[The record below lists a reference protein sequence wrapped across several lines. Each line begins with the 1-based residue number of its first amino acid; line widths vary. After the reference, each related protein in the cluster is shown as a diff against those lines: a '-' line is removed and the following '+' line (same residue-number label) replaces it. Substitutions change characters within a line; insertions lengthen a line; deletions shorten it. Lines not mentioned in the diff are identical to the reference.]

1 VLKKLIISF
10 IFFLALSLGAMS
22 QFYYGGLSSSFSM
35 PRTQY
40 VVDSA
45 TGNLRFKPGDIG
57 FTMQVGTGMA
67 SNFKGN
73 TSFGTYVSPALAYNV
88 SPRFRLK
95 AGVTEFN
102 NFGDPYYPVYD
113 NYYSPVMNSGT
124 TTSVFVQGDYLLSNK
139 LMLSGALY
147 KDFNTFNTNTVD
159 PAYKMPETQGM
170 ILNLNYRPT
179 SFLEINASMEY
190 GNGNRSM
197 LHSPFSY
204 GSMFPGYSSW

>member
-1 VLKKLIISF
+1 MIKKFIIFSS
-10 IFFLALSLGAMS
+10 IFLAFTLTATS
-22 QFYYGGLSSSFSM
+22 QFYYSGLSTSFNM

-40 VVDSA
+40 MVDSA
-45 TGNLRFKPGDIG
+45 TGDLRFKPGDIG
-57 FTMQVGTGMA
+57 FTMQVGTGFA
-67 SNFKGN
+67 GNFNGN
-73 TSFGTYVSPALAYNV
+73 SSFNTYVSPALAYNV
-88 SPRFRLK
+88 SSRFRLK
-95 AGVTEFN
+95 AGVTVFN
-102 NFGDPYYPVYD
+102 NFGDPYYSGYD

-159 PAYKMPETQGM
+159 PRYKMTETQGM

-197 LHSPFSY
+197 LHSPFNY
-204 GSMFPGYSSW
+204 GGMFPGSSPW